1 MTQRDF
7 ASSQSGSLSP
17 GTPEIR
23 LDYVPK
29 PGLAWLS
36 IKNFLLKVI
45 TLGIYSFWAKTNV
58 RKHLWSCV
66 HIMDEPLEYTGT
78 GKELFLGFLVI
89 LGVVILPFV
98 ILQNG
103 IALLYP
109 DDLAI
114 QATVQL
120 ALFVVALYL
129 IGVAIYRARRY
140 RLSRTIWR
148 GIRGTL
154 TGSPWA
160 YAWRNFWMTL
170 LLPFTLLW
178 SYPWMSVR
186 LNSHIMN
193 DTQFGSESFRF
204 SATAGPLYKRFAVLW
219 VLMLVGLLVIGGAF
233 GVMSQDIMSELTS
246 SQGPQMD
253 PDTIALIA
261 LAAVFLFIPLFALMT
276 AIFWAIYISKELNYF
291 ASCTAFDDASFTMN
305 ATTGSIIL
313 LSIGNFLILVF
324 SLGIAAPFVQQRLL
338 RYLCDRTSISGAVD
352 VAAIQQSQAA
362 MDKRG
367 EGLAEAFDVDAF

>member
-45 TLGIYSFWAKTNV
+45 SLGIYSFWAKTYV
-58 RKHLWSCV
+58 RRHLWSCV

-109 DDLAI
+109 DDLVT
-114 QATVQL
+114 QGLVQL
-120 ALFVVALYL
+120 GLIIVVLYL
-129 IGVAIYRARRY
+129 VGVAVYRARRY

-193 DTQFGSESFRF
+193 DTQIGSESFRF
-204 SATAGPLYKRFAVLW
+204 SASAGPLYKRFAILW
-219 VLMLVGLLVIGGAF
+219 VLMLVGLIVIATGI
-233 GVMSQDIMSELTS
+233 GVLSQDLMAQLS
-246 SQGPQMD
+246 SAAGPQMD

-261 LAAVFLFIPLFALMT
+261 LATIFILVPLFALMT
-276 AIFWAIYISKELNYF
+276 AIFWAIYISKEFNYF
-291 ASCTAFDDASFTMN
+291 ASCTAFDNASFNMN

-338 RYLCDRTSISGAVD
+338 RYLCDRTTITGTVD

>member
-17 GTPEIR
+17 GTQQIH

-36 IKNFLLKVI
+36 IKNFLLKVV

-78 GKELFLGFLVI
+78 GKELFLGFLVV

-109 DDLAI
+109 DDFVTQGL
-114 QATVQL
+114 VQL
-120 ALFVVALYL
+120 GLIILVLYL
-129 IGVAIYRARRY
+129 VGVAIYRARRY

-154 TGSPWA
+154 SGSPWA

-193 DTQFGSESFRF
+193 DTQIGSESFRF
-204 SATAGPLYKRFAVLW
+204 SASAGPLYKRFAVLW
-219 VLMLVGLLVIGGAF
+219 ILMLVGLLVIGSGFAL
-233 GVMSQDIMSELTS
+233 VSQYIMSELS
-246 SQGPQMD
+246 SPETQPS
-253 PDTIALIA
+253 PDMIVLMAFGVFF
-261 LAAVFLFIPLFALMT
+261 VFLPLFALMT
-276 AIFWAIYISKELNYF
+276 AIFWAIYVSKELNYF
-291 ASCTAFDDASFTMN
+291 ASCTAFDDASFSMN
-305 ATTGSIIL
+305 ATTGSIIW

-324 SLGIAAPFVQQRLL
+324 TLGIAAPFVQQRLI
-338 RYLCDRTSISGAVD
+338 RYLCDRTTITGAID

-362 MDKRG
+362 LDKRG

>member
-17 GTPEIR
+17 GTQQIR

-36 IKNFLLKVI
+36 IKNFLLKVV

-58 RKHLWSCV
+58 RKHLWSCM

-89 LGVVILPFV
+89 LGVVILPFF
-98 ILQNG
+98 IIQNG
-103 IALLYP
+103 IAFLYP
-109 DDLAI
+109 DDFIMQGL
-114 QATVQL
+114 VQL
-120 ALFVVALYL
+120 GLFIVVLFL

-154 TGSPWA
+154 SGSPWA

-193 DTQFGSESFRF
+193 DTQIGSESFRF
-204 SATAGPLYKRFAVLW
+204 SGSAGPLYKRFAVLW
-219 VLMLVGLLVIGGAF
+219 VLMLIGLLVIGAGFAF
-233 GVMSQDIMSELTS
+233 IGQDILSEATSTESQLT
-246 SQGPQMD
+246 
-253 PDTIALIA
+253 PDTAAAIA
-261 LAAVFLFIPLFALMT
+261 LATIFILLPLFALMT

-291 ASCTAFDDASFTMN
+291 ASCTAFDDASFSMN
-305 ATTGSIIL
+305 ATTGSIIW

-338 RYLCDRTSISGAVD
+338 RYLCDRTSITGAID